1 MEQPWVGTRSRV
13 GVGVGVGVGVC
24 HEADWAP
31 GDEEDTTRRSECGT
45 FTCTD
50 TPSEEDTRP
59 SQEGILW
66 QEGGKGGCVSR
77 RQGGRTLGTRVVLML
92 LPASTLTRPPSPFFS
107 VLTLSSDR
115 DVPVRA

>member
-24 HEADWAP
+24 HEADWAL